1 MCTAYLF
8 DIFIG
13 DIAYTAT
20 FQKNKSSMYYIV
32 RASHETPN
40 THTIELTPML
50 SLYFYSIFV
59 EYPIYCNFNAILA
72 EPSISPL
79 TFHLLNQRA
88 SSD

>member
-1 MCTAYLF
+1 MCPAYVF

-40 THTIELTPML
+40 THTIELTPMVSL
-50 SLYFYSIFV
+50 SFYSTFF
-59 EYPIYCNFNAILA
+59 EYPIYCNFNTILTS
-72 EPSISPL
+72 PSISPVI
-79 TFHLLNQRA
+79 FQIIDQPA
-88 SSD
+88 SPS